1 MKQER
6 KKNLWMRFRH
16 RIVRNIACVVLYPWA
31 RLKFGVQIEHFQLQG
46 DRQYLIV
53 YNHQTVFDQF
63 FVGMSFHG
71 PVYYLATEDLFSN
84 GWISRVIQYLAA
96 PIPIKK
102 QVTDVQAVKKCLRV
116 AKEGGTIALAPEG
129 NRTYSGRTGYIN
141 PAVVKLARAL
151 KLPVAIY
158 RIEGGY
164 GVQPRWSDVIRKGT
178 MRAYVYRV
186 VEPEEYQVMTDD
198 EFFALIRNGI
208 FVNEAEVSGTF
219 FHRRSAEYLERVMYV
234 CPDCGLTTFESRGN
248 TILCTGC
255 SRKVRYLPTKELE
268 GVEEPFPFR
277 FVADWYDA
285 QCSFV
290 NRLDPSQYREVP
302 AYRDIAD
309 LSEVVLYQK
318 KRSIQKDA
326 EIALYGD
333 CIEIREEGKF
343 PFDEISVVTVLGRN
357 KLNFYHDGRVYQLK
371 GGKRF
376 NAVKYVNFFYHYK
389 NISEDYNYGTFLGL

>member
-6 KKNLWMRFRH
+6 KKNLWLRFRH
-16 RIVRNIACVVLYPWA
+16 RIATNIARAVLYPWA
-31 RLKFGVQIEHFQLQG
+31 RLKFGARIEPFKQQG

-84 GWISRVIQYLAA
+84 GWISRVIQYLVA

-141 PAVVKLARAL
+141 PAVVKLGRAL

-164 GVQPRWSDVIRKGT
+164 GVQPRWSDVIRKGA

-186 VEPEEYQVMTDD
+186 VEPEEYQAMTDD

-208 FVNEAEVSGTF
+208 FVDEAQVSGTF

-248 TILCTGC
+248 TILCKGC

-290 NRLDPSQYREVP
+290 NRLDPSQYKEMP

-309 LSEVVLYQK
+309 LSEVILYQK
-318 KRSIQKDA
+318 KRPIQKDA

-333 CIEIREEGKF
+333 RIEIREEGNF
-343 PFDEISVVTVLGRN
+343 PFDEISAVTVLGRN
-357 KLNFYHDGRVYQLK
+357 KLNFYHHGRVYQLK

-389 NISEDYNYGTFLGL
+389 NISEDFKYGTFLGL